1 MVRRITKKS
10 IQKQKGIEICS
21 FGATIKQTG
30 HFLHYEGLLF
40 VFLFYDYKLTLTAL
54 IIVSIFCVTHQIF
67 IFRFMFFISTCF
79 IFIAK
84 NNDFIFIYKRSINK
98 STSFFIIFVFKF
110 ISIAWF
116 IRII

>member
-40 VFLFYDYKLTLTAL
+40 VFLFYAYKLTLTEDTKKL
-54 IIVSIFCVTHQIF
+54 
-67 IFRFMFFISTCF
+67 
-79 IFIAK
+79 
-84 NNDFIFIYKRSINK
+84 D
-98 STSFFIIFVFKF
+98 
-110 ISIAWF
+110 WF
-116 IRII
+116 LPWSEEIKEEFEIKAD